1 MSGLPLQW
9 RRASV
14 SLRRSDSLANDEGST
29 LILIIFSAA
38 LALALILG
46 VTAATSL
53 YLERKRLF
61 TLADGAA
68 LAASESFELS
78 SVTADGAGV
87 GVGGIIRPV
96 LTNAG
101 VTQAAQQYIS
111 RVSVARL
118 EGLVLSRSVT
128 TDGRS
133 ATIELTSYWRP
144 PVLSL
149 FLPEGI
155 RLNVESNAR
164 SIFF

>member
-68 LAASESFELS
+68 LAASESFDLS
-78 SVTADGAGV
+78 SVTADGA
-87 GVGGIIRPV
+87 GGIIRPV

-118 EGLVLSRSVT
+118 ESLVLSRSVT

-144 PVLSL
+144 PVVSL
-149 FLPEGI
+149 FLPDGI